1 MKIAGACEVVENAFG
16 LWVTALFD
24 GILVQNP
31 SFTLGEQ
38 RDAFFGLVEKLLHD
52 GKIKFCPPN
61 ELWHEGYDIWD
72 AGPATI
78 VGYLRDN
85 WPASA
90 KSKDDIAL
98 SDFFYA
104 MPAILWVGNNGEI
117 VSS

>member
-1 MKIAGACEVVENAFG
+1 MSEIVEGAFG
-16 LWVTALFD
+16 LWITALFD
-24 GILVQNP
+24 GILVPNR
-31 SFTLGEQ
+31 SFTFAEQ
-38 RDAFFGLVEKLLHD
+38 REVFFGLVEKLLHD

-72 AGPATI
+72 AGPEKI
-78 VGYLRDN
+78 VGYLRDH

-90 KSKDDIAL
+90 KSKGDIAL

-117 VSS
+117 V